1 MKRKTDTTDQAAA
14 FVLVWRAL
22 APEYAHLDAR
32 HAGHALGEYQF
43 HEGRRWRFDWC
54 IPALK
59 VAVEVDGGNLM
70 CRRTRTG
77 RYIAVG
83 GHTQD
88 ADYRKLNA
96 ATLDGWRVLRFTT
109 TMLRD
114 PERCVAQVK
123 RVVRNVLQY
132 YEEQSRAKNR

>member
-14 FVLVWRAL
+14 FVLAWRAL

-43 HEGRRWRFDWC
+43 RQGRKWRFDWC
-54 IPALK
+54 IPALRI
-59 VAVEVDGGNLM
+59 AVEIDGGNWM
-70 CRRTRTG
+70 CRRHKKTG
-77 RYIAVG
+77 HYIAVG

-96 ATLDGWRVLRFTT
+96 AVLKGWRVLRFTT

-114 PERCVAQVK
+114 PERCVAQAK
-123 RVVRNVLQY
+123 RLI
-132 YEEQSRAKNR
+132 EQMEAEQ